1 MMKFP
6 KVSVAAACALA
17 AAIVLALAGCTT
29 TPSAICPRVGVLDQA
44 STVTRFAPSSAAGT
58 NNDVLFRADI
68 TKVDTDCKY
77 SGTGN
82 ADLEANLRIY
92 ITAERG
98 PALRGNVVNAEYFVV
113 ITDRGGIVLAKR
125 TFPIKIDFG
134 NLQAVNLAEGTWQY
148 FRLNRGGGAGYEIW
162 TGWQLSDAELRYN
175 RSFQK

>member
-1 MMKFP
+1 MMNFP
-6 KVSVAAACALA
+6 KATAAASALIA
-17 AAIVLALAGCTT
+17 ALVLVLAGCST

-44 STVTRFAPSSAAGT
+44 STVTRFAPGGGTT

-77 SGTGN
+77 SGSGN
-82 ADLEANLRIY
+82 ADLEANLRLY

-98 PALRGNVVNAEYFVV
+98 PALKGSVVNAEYFVV

-125 TFPIKIDFG
+125 TFPLKIDFG
-134 NLQAVNLAEGTWQY
+134 NLEAVNLTEGTWQY

-162 TGWQLSDAELRYN
+162 SGWQLSDAELQYN
-175 RSFQK
+175 RSFRK